1 MLGHAKIQKQES
13 DTFAH
18 PHHLFHPL
26 HVCRCLCSDR
36 WQALWREH
44 HQSLGRRYSLWL
56 GTRRW
61 WDQAFFVIRG
71 EGGGEILEEAGT
83 FSGQALLL
91 SYPYPRGGGVQ
102 SRRQAP
108 THRLVHSTYP
118 PLVHAAQGWNRYFTL
133 NLVPHKIST
142 WPNLLWL
149 AP

>member
-1 MLGHAKIQKQES
+1 MKRQEADFTEGEKDQKE
-13 DTFAH
+13 TPA
-18 PHHLFHPL
+18 
-26 HVCRCLCSDR
+26 
-36 WQALWREH
+36 AL
-44 HQSLGRRYSLWL
+44 SCDP
-56 GTRRW
+56 
-61 WDQAFFVIRG
+61 DQAFFVIRG

-108 THRLVHSTYP
+108 THHLVHSTYP

-133 NLVPHKIST
+133 NLFPHKIST
-142 WPNLLWL
+142 CSNLLWL